1 MRGCIVACLVMVG
14 CASSAFAQDTA
25 GVGTIRGTVVSS
37 TGVGVPDVAICLAA
51 IGRCDVTNE
60 RGAFVLADLRPD
72 TYDVEIV
79 SAGRPTLLSSIT
91 VRAGRDAVLEATL
104 PDPTVVEEKVIVTAP
119 VFVAGEEVKT
129 SGFLASATEI
139 AESAGALQDVSRY
152 VQTLPGAVIGTD
164 DFRND
169 LIVRGGSPLENLY
182 IVDNVEIPN
191 INTFA
196 NFASAGGTVS
206 MLDAA
211 LLQDVTFLTGG
222 FPAAYGNR
230 TSSVLQIALR
240 EGDRQRT
247 SGRMTVGFAGLGAI
261 VEGPIGSSRRG
272 SWAVSTRRSFLDF
285 VTKDTGI
292 GGVPV
297 LYTVNAK
304 ALYDVTPRDRVWLLN
319 VSGFDR
325 IRLGAT
331 EDSDLTSELSNL
343 DITYSGRRQA
353 TGFNWQRTY
362 GASGVGLFGVTYS
375 RAGVR
380 QRIGDLIRN
389 SAPLPGTPV
398 SAQIANAA
406 EVFRE
411 TSTESE
417 LTFKY
422 DLTLNAGAIGK
433 FQLGGAVRRGST
445 DYDAAS
451 PFGNES
457 PFFATAA
464 SHPFAL
470 NERRVTVNGSGYAQL
485 SRRLAPRVGVTA
497 GVRADRY
504 GYLPAVRVAP
514 RIGANVDLTSTVA
527 LKLSAGRF
535 YQQPFLVFAA
545 AFPENRTLEP
555 FYADH
560 YVGGLSIAGSR
571 SMRMTIEGYLKRYQ
585 RYPVSRDVAQL
596 SLANVGDTF
605 AVRDVLFPMES
616 TGRGEAYGIE
626 FLAERKPEPDT
637 KWYGQANVSVSRARY
652 AGRDGVLRPGSF
664 DYPVVVNA
672 TASYRLSEKWELA
685 ARTSF
690 LGGRPY
696 TPIDPVL
703 SAAGRRAIYDLA
715 RVNDLRAPSYF
726 RSDLRIDRRFT
737 VNGRPL
743 SVFAGAQNITNR
755 KNVSGFTWDRRNGGI
770 RKLEQMGLFPIIG
783 LDWQF

>member
-1 MRGCIVACLVMVG
+1 MR
-14 CASSAFAQDTA
+14 S
-25 GVGTIRGTVVSS
+25 
-37 TGVGVPDVAICLAA
+37 CLA
-51 IGRCDVTNE
+51 G
-60 RGAFVLADLRPD
+60 
-72 TYDVEIV
+72 
-79 SAGRPTLLSSIT
+79 
-91 VRAGRDAVLEATL
+91 
-104 PDPTVVEEKVIVTAP
+104 
-119 VFVAGEEVKT
+119 
-129 SGFLASATEI
+129 
-139 AESAGALQDVSRY
+139 
-152 VQTLPGAVIGTD
+152 
-164 DFRND
+164 
-169 LIVRGGSPLENLY
+169 
-182 IVDNVEIPN
+182 
-191 INTFA
+191 
-196 NFASAGGTVS
+196 
-206 MLDAA
+206 
-211 LLQDVTFLTGG
+211 
-222 FPAAYGNR
+222 
-230 TSSVLQIALR
+230 
-240 EGDRQRT
+240 
-247 SGRMTVGFAGLGAI
+247 
-261 VEGPIGSSRRG
+261 
-272 SWAVSTRRSFLDF
+272 W
-285 VTKDTGI
+285 
-292 GGVPV
+292 
-297 LYTVNAK
+297 
-304 ALYDVTPRDRVWLLN
+304 
-319 VSGFDR
+319 
-325 IRLGAT
+325 
-331 EDSDLTSELSNL
+331 
-343 DITYSGRRQA
+343 
-353 TGFNWQRTY
+353 
-362 GASGVGLFGVTYS
+362 
-375 RAGVR
+375 
-380 QRIGDLIRN
+380 
-389 SAPLPGTPV
+389 
-398 SAQIANAA
+398 
-406 EVFRE
+406 
-411 TSTESE
+411 
-417 LTFKY
+417 
-422 DLTLNAGAIGK
+422 
-433 FQLGGAVRRGST
+433 
-445 DYDAAS
+445 
-451 PFGNES
+451 
-457 PFFATAA
+457 
-464 SHPFAL
+464 
-470 NERRVTVNGSGYAQL
+470 
-485 SRRLAPRVGVTA
+485 
-497 GVRADRY
+497 DRY

-514 RIGANVDLTSTVA
+514 RIGANVDLTSRVA

-616 TGRGEAYGIE
+616 SGRGESYGVE
-626 FLAERKPEPDT
+626 FLAERKPEPDA